1 LVERYALRKDVPVG
15 LKCCSI
21 CRQFLL
27 SAQIVVASKVKGN
40 IKKRSKIMSLRRKLL
55 YGKPKP
61 PFLPKSAHHKI
72 GEKTIQLN
80 EVSLHGWLAQPKG
93 VTTGAVLYFN
103 GRRESP
109 TTIFRFLDVLEG
121 QAVAVFYHRGLG
133 PSTGKPSEAALV
145 SDGIQ
150 ALDWLSERTQL
161 PTSSIVIIGRSLG
174 SGVAVQV
181 ASICEI
187 AGLILISPFDSLV
200 NVVRKRFGVFPDFL
214 LQDKFNSAAH
224 ISKVRCPILS
234 ITGARDKTIPIEMS
248 VALFD
253 QWDGHLYK
261 HAVPEG
267 RHRGLLRYASVQIAM
282 ASFLSVALRNG
293 R

>member
-1 LVERYALRKDVPVG
+1 
-15 LKCCSI
+15 
-21 CRQFLL
+21 
-27 SAQIVVASKVKGN
+27 
-40 IKKRSKIMSLRRKLL
+40 MSLRRKLL
-55 YGKPKP
+55 YGRPKP
-61 PFLPKSAHHKI
+61 PFLPNSAHHKI
-72 GEKTIQLN
+72 GEFTIHLN
-80 EVSLHGWLAQPKG
+80 EVSLHGWLALPKG

-109 TTIFRFLDVLEG
+109 TTIFRFLDALED

-133 PSTGKPSEAALV
+133 PSTGNPSEAALV
-145 SDGIQ
+145 CDGIQ
-150 ALDWLSERTQL
+150 AVDWLSDRTQL

-181 ASICEI
+181 ASTRKI

-234 ITGARDKTIPIEMS
+234 ITGVRDKTIPNERS
-248 VALFD
+248 RALFD
-253 QWDGHLYK
+253 QWDGQLSK

-267 RHRGLLRYASVQIAM
+267 GHRGLLRYASVQCAV
-282 ASFLSVALRNG
+282 ASFLAAPLGAMEDETAFVKFRFGALPENLAPATLLAVPATIDRTEILRKDNSWDS
-293 R
+293 